1 MMDEMPRYYFSVA
14 NGRLFDDVDGL
25 ELPDIAA
32 ARVEARGFARDLMR
46 MEPDRRDWSDWKVR
60 VSDDER
66 RPVFDLPFADVG

>member
-1 MMDEMPRYYFSVA
+1 
-14 NGRLFDDVDGL
+14 
-25 ELPDIAA
+25 
-32 ARVEARGFARDLMR
+32 MR